1 MTLPEGKYGAILADP
16 PWSFLTYGKKRT
28 TPHRTAVDHYQTMTH
43 ADLVA
48 LPVAS
53 AAAKDCALLGQ
64 GYGVEDISLKL
75 ECSVADVRREVEIYR
90 QEGRIKA
97 IVRGK

>member
-1 MTLPEGKYGAILADP
+1 MTPDQNTAWIAQV
-16 PWSFLTYGKKRT
+16 RT
-28 TPHRTAVDHYQTMTH
+28 
-43 ADLVA
+43 
-48 LPVAS
+48 
-53 AAAKDCALLGQ
+53 LLGQ

-90 QEGRIKA
+90 LEGRIKE